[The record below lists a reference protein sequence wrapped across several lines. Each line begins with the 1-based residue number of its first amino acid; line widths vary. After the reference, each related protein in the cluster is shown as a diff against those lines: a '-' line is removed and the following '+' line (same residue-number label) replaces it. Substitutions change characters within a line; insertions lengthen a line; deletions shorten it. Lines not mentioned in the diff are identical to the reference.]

1 MSLPNLKLVQ
11 LQNNRFGGNDF
22 SNDAANNN
30 FALFDFDGGNHRN
43 FDLNKINSNK
53 DVRTA
58 DTRFE
63 DSFN

>member
-1 MSLPNLKLVQ
+1 LVQ
-11 LQNNRFGGNDF
+11 LQNNRFGKNDF
-22 SNDAANNN
+22 SNDAGKNK
-30 FALFDFDGGNHRN
+30 FALFDYDEDNHRSFDINKMN
-43 FDLNKINSNK
+43 FNK